1 MSTYLPSLFGE
12 NLMDVF
18 NDFDRDFFRAMR
30 DPENALYGQRAPH
43 MMKTDVRET
52 EDSYELDMDLPGFK
66 KDEISL
72 DLNNGTLTVST
83 NKSMEKKDED
93 KNGKVLRQERYAG
106 SMSRS
111 FYVGDHITEEDV
123 KARFEDGVLRISVP
137 KKDAKKV
144 EEKKTILIEGD

>member
-1 MSTYLPSLFGE
+1 MSTYLPTLFGE

-18 NDFDRDFFRAMR
+18 DDFDRDFFRGFR
-30 DPENALYGQRAPH
+30 TPERMLYGKNAPH

-52 EDSYELDMDLPGFK
+52 ESGYELDMDLPGFK
-66 KDEISL
+66 KDEIKL
-72 DLNNGTLTVST
+72 ELNNGTLTVST
-83 NKSMEKKDED
+83 QKSVEKKDEG

-111 FYVGDHITEEDV
+111 FYVGDHVTEEDV
-123 KARFEDGVLRISVP
+123 KARFEDGVLRLSIP

-144 EEKKTILIEGD
+144 EEKKTILIEG

>member
-18 NDFDRDFFRAMR
+18 NDFDRDFFQAMR
-30 DPENALYGQRAPH
+30 DPENALYGRRAPH

-93 KNGKVLRQERYAG
+93 KNGKMLRQERYAG

-144 EEKKTILIEGD
+144 EEKKTILIEGN

>member
-1 MSTYLPSLFGE
+1 MSTYLPTLFGE

-18 NDFDRDFFRAMR
+18 HDFDRDFFRGFHM
-30 DPENALYGQRAPH
+30 PEQVLYGKNAPH

-52 EDSYELDMDLPGFK
+52 DTGYEVDMDLPGFK
-66 KDEISL
+66 KDEIKL
-72 DLNNGTLTVST
+72 ELNQGTLTVST
-83 NKSMEKKDED
+83 QKSLEKKDED
-93 KNGKVLRQERYAG
+93 QNGKLLRQERYAG

-123 KARFEDGVLRISVP
+123 KARYEDGVLHLVVP

-144 EEKKTILIEGD
+144 EENKTILIEG